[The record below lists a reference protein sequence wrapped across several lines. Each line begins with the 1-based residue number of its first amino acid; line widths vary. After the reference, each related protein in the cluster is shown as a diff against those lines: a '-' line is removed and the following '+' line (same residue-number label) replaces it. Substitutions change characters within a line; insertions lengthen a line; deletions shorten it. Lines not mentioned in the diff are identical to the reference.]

1 MAKESK
7 LRYVLVELG
16 YHLPY
21 SIFGITVGLIATGI
35 LSFFAILMRSE
46 HILPMAS
53 SELFHVIHPAH
64 ILISA
69 VATTAMFWKH
79 EKTIL
84 KAACVG
90 FIGSISICAISDI
103 FLPFIGG
110 LSLGSNM
117 NMHIC
122 IIENPGSVFPFAI
135 VGVAAGLLVTKS
147 FEKSTQYSHS
157 AHVFL
162 SSAASILYLLG
173 FGLTDWIHSIGAVFI
188 IIIVA
193 VMIPCCASDI
203 VFPLA
208 CVHRD
213 CDHSE
218 KLTHEHKH

>member
-7 LRYVLVELG
+7 LRYILIELG

-21 SIFGITVGLIATGI
+21 SIFGITIGLIAMGV
-35 LSFFAILMRSE
+35 LSFFAILMGSE
-46 HILPMAS
+46 GLLPAAS
-53 SELFHVIHPAH
+53 IELFHVFHPAH
-64 ILISA
+64 VLISA

-79 EKTIL
+79 EKRIF

-90 FIGSISICAISDI
+90 FIGSVALCAISDI
-103 FLPFIGG
+103 FLPFVGG
-110 LSLGSNM
+110 LSLSSGM
-117 NMHIC
+117 HMHIC
-122 IIENPGSVFPFAI
+122 IIENPSSVFPFAI

-173 FGLTDWIHSIGAVFI
+173 FGLTGWIQSIGAVFLI
-188 IIIVA
+188 IIIA
-193 VMIPCCASDI
+193 VMLPCCASDI

-218 KLTHEHKH
+218 KLTHEH